1 MGKPYMTLQP
11 TEMALLGT
19 AGRIHAARLASG
31 QVPEGGEE
39 DSLRTAV
46 VESVRLARLIDE
58 GIMADQELE

>member
-1 MGKPYMTLQP
+1 MVKPYMTLQP
-11 TEMALLGT
+11 TEMALRGT
-19 AGRIHAARLASG
+19 AGRIPAARLASG

-46 VESVRLARLIDE
+46 AESVRLARLIDK